1 MATQAPRPPKS
12 CRFCDQQIRTIDY
25 KDARFLGRFV
35 NPYSKIDARKRS
47 GNCAKHQRMLAT
59 AIKRARITA
68 LMPFTT
74 R

>member
-1 MATQAPRPPKS
+1 MATSSPRPKS
-12 CRFCDQQIRTIDY
+12 CRFCDQQITKIDY

-47 GNCAKHQRMLAT
+47 GNCARHQRMLAT